1 MAPSLLAPLF
11 SRNVCVLRKEK
22 HFDVLIPMGNTT
34 IRNAVARGSWH
45 LPTRI
50 NTSEQSN
57 AVSTLRSSLILT
69 NPKLTMLQ
77 WTMVHHNLT
86 HNHFADY
93 HYARPASTR
102 LSQSQPLSYHACAV
116 ILSDATEL
124 VSLNKMYTSSD
135 LHVAVRCS
143 AVTYVAM

>member
-1 MAPSLLAPLF
+1 
-11 SRNVCVLRKEK
+11 
-22 HFDVLIPMGNTT
+22 MGYTT

-45 LPTRI
+45 LPTRV

-77 WTMVHHNLT
+77 WTMVH

-124 VSLNKMYTSSD
+124 VSPNKMYTSSD

>member
-1 MAPSLLAPLF
+1 
-11 SRNVCVLRKEK
+11 
-22 HFDVLIPMGNTT
+22 MGYTT

-102 LSQSQPLSYHACAV
+102 LSQSQPRKTRNAPRLCALRTNNASVTLMLPIV
-116 ILSDATEL
+116 IVQLFTTRQCNQTRIDFKVMFNNNGSVFQQLFD
-124 VSLNKMYTSSD
+124 K
-135 LHVAVRCS
+135 
-143 AVTYVAM
+143 